1 MIYKLIA
8 FIPSSVFLMKTS
20 YFVVTCCTFCC
31 ISFIIDAETSLAEA
45 VVLAQHER
53 ETEEELT
60 EEKRDEEK
68 RSRKSSTSSAA
79 SSHASSTSSKAS
91 STKGYPVKEELDDD
105 EGRPKANPTHNTN
118 NM

>member
-1 MIYKLIA
+1 M
-8 FIPSSVFLMKTS
+8 FI
-20 YFVVTCCTFCC
+20 C
-31 ISFIIDAETSLAEA
+31 ILDAETSLAEA

-53 ETEEELT
+53 EVTEELA
-60 EEKRDEEK
+60 EEKHDEEK

-105 EGRPKANPTHNTN
+105 EGRPKTNATHSTN